1 MAQEFYLLCMKKYFA
16 LISLLSLSGIGL
28 AIPLN
33 AAEAQA
39 SCVGVDC
46 EVVFETTGEI
56 QTWEVPDGVQELEFE
71 VYGAQGGAGG
81 GLGGFVSGM
90 LSNLPSELFI
100 AVGEAGIRGAD
111 SAGGFNGGGASGGL
125 YGNPGSGGGAS
136 DIRVSTALTDRIVVA
151 GGGGG
156 YGGPVGGNGGPGGG
170 EISFPGSTAQGEGGA
185 GGTQLQ
191 GGAGGSSNKSEIDGE
206 DGQLGLGGAGGS
218 GSDSFGGAGGGGG
231 YFGGGGGG
239 ADSDPCCTDAGGGG
253 GGSSFADRA
262 FVTDVTFTPETNVL
276 DGTVILRYQLPPTIT
291 NFSYQQL
298 EPAAASVSIEF
309 DQNVSGVDESDF
321 VVEECESVEL
331 SGADSSYSLAI
342 SECLSVGTVAIKA
355 NSIGESLNVPT
366 TESSIQFELDQQA
379 PLISFSY
386 PEVSNVGSFDIEVET
401 DETGIVN
408 LDSISSL
415 ECDFTSEETQNK
427 INISVSNC
435 PEGNALVSF
444 DEEFL
449 VDSIGNYSLAEPRE
463 VQVMI
468 DSIAPVIEFAESEI
482 TDFESEDGWVIKT
495 ATAVT
500 ISEASLSFSDFVFAG
515 PEQCSTD
522 HIQSENGITLQTMN
536 CPEGDIQWVLPADS
550 IADVAGNTSPSTDL
564 EIELTIPKARVVEPP
579 AEEST
584 PEAPAESETEESTP
598 EAPAESETEEE
609 SPEEAVDPP
618 AESPQPP
625 VQATPP
631 PAPTPAPLPEIEQE
645 IEAEEI
651 VDKVSE
657 SESPESEQVS
667 ETSGDSERSISVE
680 SETQSEPEVLDEDTA
695 DEPEELKV
703 DPPQPNQEVQV
714 EIPDAPEPAIAAS
727 EIQERAEI
735 NEASVSPWAI
745 AIASFVV
752 LLLIF
757 GVVFL
762 TKNNRSR
769 AID

>member
-1 MAQEFYLLCMKKYFA
+1 
-16 LISLLSLSGIGL
+16 
-28 AIPLN
+28 
-33 AAEAQA
+33 
-39 SCVGVDC
+39 
-46 EVVFETTGEI
+46 
-56 QTWEVPDGVQELEFE
+56 
-71 VYGAQGGAGG
+71 
-81 GLGGFVSGM
+81 
-90 LSNLPSELFI
+90 
-100 AVGEAGIRGAD
+100 
-111 SAGGFNGGGASGGL
+111 
-125 YGNPGSGGGAS
+125 
-136 DIRVSTALTDRIVVA
+136 
-151 GGGGG
+151 
-156 YGGPVGGNGGPGGG
+156 
-170 EISFPGSTAQGEGGA
+170 
-185 GGTQLQ
+185 
-191 GGAGGSSNKSEIDGE
+191 
-206 DGQLGLGGAGGS
+206 
-218 GSDSFGGAGGGGG
+218 
-231 YFGGGGGG
+231 
-239 ADSDPCCTDAGGGG
+239 
-253 GGSSFADRA
+253 
-262 FVTDVTFTPETNVL
+262 VTDVTFTPETNVL

-321 VVEECESVEL
+321 VVEECGSVEL
-331 SGADSSYSLAI
+331 SGGAKSYSLAI

-401 DETGIVN
+401 DQTGIVN

-415 ECDFTSEETQNK
+415 ECDFTSEETQK
-427 INISVSNC
+427 NC

-495 ATAVT
+495 TTAVT
-500 ISEASLSFSDFVFAG
+500 ISEASLSFSDFVFTG

-522 HIQSENGITLQTMN
+522 YIQSKNGLTLQTMN
-536 CPEGDIQWVLPADS
+536 CPEGYIQWVLPADS

-564 EIELTIPKARVVEPP
+564 EIGLTIPKARVVEPP

-598 EAPAESETEEE
+598 EAPAENETEEE

-618 AESPQPP
+618 TASPQPP

-631 PAPTPAPLPEIEQE
+631 PAPSPAPLPEIEQE
-645 IEAEEI
+645 VEAEEI
-651 VDKVSE
+651 VDEVSE

-680 SETQSEPEVLDEDTA
+680 SETQYEPADLDEDTA
-695 DEPEELKV
+695 DELEELSV
-703 DPPQPNQEVQV
+703 ETPQPEQEVQV